1 MKYITR
7 GLTVI
12 ALSYCLIL
20 QGCSVTWVGTVD
32 KLLAVAAPALNNILS
47 IVSLATN
54 KPVNQALED
63 KITQDA
69 ANLKKLAAD
78 FASASGSNAPTAC
91 QELQA
96 GVAVLN
102 DDAATVLSIVQSIGP
117 AGGNLA
123 AIFAA
128 ADSFVIAIVAL
139 IPSCKTPA
147 ALRLSIPK
155 AVAAIDSNKMV
166 STYNAVLV
174 VPSGNAK
181 VDEYAK
187 SHKIHAHS
195 KVVRILSFGKLK

>member
-12 ALSYCLIL
+12 VLSYCLIL
-20 QGCSVTWVGTVD
+20 QGCSVAWVGTVD
-32 KLLAVAAPALNNILS
+32 RLLAVAGPALNNILT

-69 ANLKKLAAD
+69 ANLRKLAED
-78 FASASGSNAPTAC
+78 FASANGSNAPTAC

-96 GVAVLN
+96 GMAVLT
-102 DDAATVLSIVQSIGP
+102 DDAAVVLSIVQSIGP
-117 AGGNLA
+117 VGGNLP

-128 ADSFVIAIVAL
+128 ADAIVISIVAL
-139 IPSCKTPA
+139 VPSCKTPA

-155 AVAAIDSNKMV
+155 AAGALNANKMIDS
-166 STYNAVLV
+166 YNSVLV
-174 VPSGNAK
+174 LPSGNAK
-181 VDEYAK
+181 VDSYAK

-195 KVVRILSFGKLK
+195 KMVRILTFGIEK